1 MDKPNRGPLEVIPL
15 TDSAATDT
23 ASTDPVS
30 TAALPAAEN
39 GVITAPESTSPLNLS
54 ALDSAGGPLVSLFE
68 GINTDDAGVCGPEG
82 CN

>member
-15 TDSAATDT
+15 TDSAATD
-23 ASTDPVS
+23 PVS
-30 TAALPAAEN
+30 TGALPAAEN